1 MRKREGT
8 VEGSTRSRDQLD
20 TVDKEVV
27 LKMTPRYL
35 AWMTKYLL
43 ILITKIKRAEGKA
56 DLSKPSPS
64 APKKFNSGA

>member
-8 VEGSTRSRDQLD
+8 VEGSKRRSDQLD
-20 TVDKEVV
+20 TVDKEEV

-43 ILITKIKRAEGKA
+43 ILITKIKKAEGET
-56 DLSKPSPS
+56 DLSKPSPF